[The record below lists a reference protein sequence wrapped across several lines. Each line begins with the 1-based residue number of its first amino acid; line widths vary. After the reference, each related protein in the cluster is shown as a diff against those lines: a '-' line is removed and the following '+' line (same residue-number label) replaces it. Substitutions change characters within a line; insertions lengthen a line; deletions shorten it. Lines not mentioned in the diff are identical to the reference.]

1 MKKLVVSFV
10 FAFVAISAVA
20 QSLSLSNENGA
31 VPNNS
36 FVYVSGDVL
45 ITELSVGFTFTNN
58 GSTNIDVCV
67 KKTEIDVISGTSNVF
82 AFAGLLFPP
91 MVYESPVQIS
101 LNSGE
106 SSSEFEGYYQP
117 NGNLGV
123 STIRYT
129 FFDYDNVNDS
139 VCVNVQYIIT
149 DENPEITGVNPA
161 MANIPE
167 SLTVEI
173 SGNNTNFA
181 MGSGTTVWFTM
192 ASSTIFPYAVDELNN
207 TLLEAHFQFTNQHDP
222 GVYDVHTNNF
232 YDGHLVM
239 DNAFTLNPNPNPPY
253 LVEIVPNEGS
263 IPENLTV
270 SVSGMNTHFTQ
281 GTGTLLVLQQGS
293 STIYP
298 VSVDALNDNQL
309 IGEFQFSNYH
319 DPGYYDVKTFNTWDG
334 DLYLYGSF
342 YLNENL
348 YPPQLLAIE
357 PDSAETGDDLE
368 VSISGQYT
376 NFAQGTGTTVWL
388 NMAGSSLYPYATTVL
403 NDELINASFSIP
415 NNTTTGA
422 YDVKTHN
429 YIDGNLILVDGFTI
443 YNLLPNIVGIN
454 PTSAYVGEE
463 VSLSIYGDNTHF
475 NDASNCDAWLMKGN
489 QEIYP
494 ANLDVVSNNEMIAE
508 INIPEDAEA
517 GNWTVF
523 ATNSIDGDMYL
534 QNAFEIIDTVIQVH
548 EYDYF
553 KLLNVYPN
561 PTSGNLFISY
571 ELEKRDHI
579 SVELSDLYGRIL
591 HKESFNQKALKH
603 QEIYVPSLSSGVYYL
618 KITSNSTSVSN
629 KIIVK

>member
-1 MKKLVVSFV
+1 MKRLVVSFV
-10 FAFVAISAVA
+10 FAFAAISAVT
-20 QSLSLSNENGA
+20 QSLSLSNETGA

-45 ITELSVGFTFTNN
+45 VPELSVGFTFTNN
-58 GSTNIDVCV
+58 GNSNIDVCV
-67 KKTEIDVISGTSNVF
+67 KKTEIDLISGTSNVF

-129 FFDYDNVNDS
+129 FFDFDNANDS

-149 DENPEITGVNPA
+149 DDDPEITGVNPA
-161 MANIPE
+161 SAVVPE

-173 SGNNTNFA
+173 SGSNTNFA

-192 ASSTIFPYAVDELNN
+192 ASSTIFPYVVDELNN
-207 TLLEAHFQFTNQHDP
+207 TLMEAHFQFTNQHDP
-222 GVYDVHTNNF
+222 GIYDVHTNNF
-232 YDGHLVM
+232 YDGHLVL

-253 LVEIVPNEGS
+253 LVEIVPNEGI

-298 VSVDALNDNQL
+298 VSVDALNDTQL
-309 IGEFQFSNYH
+309 NGEFQFSNNH
-319 DPGYYDVKTFNTWDG
+319 DPGYYDVKTSNAWDG
-334 DLYLYGSF
+334 DLYLYSGF

-348 YPPQLLAIE
+348 YPPQLVAVA
-357 PDSAETGDDLE
+357 PDSAQTGDDLE
-368 VSISGQYT
+368 VSISGQNT

-388 NMAGSSLYPYATTVL
+388 NMGGNSVYPYSTTVL
-403 NDELINASFSIP
+403 NDELVNANFFIP
-415 NNTTTGA
+415 NNTTLGD
-422 YDVKTHN
+422 YDVKTYN
-429 YIDGNLILVDGFTI
+429 WIDGNLILEDGFTI
-443 YNLLPNIVGIN
+443 YNLLPNIISIN
-454 PTSAYVGEE
+454 PTSAYVGED
-463 VSLSIYGDNTHF
+463 VSLSIFGDNTHF
-475 NDASNCDAWLMKGN
+475 NDASNCDAWLMKEN

-494 ANLDVVSNNEMIAE
+494 ANLNVVNNNELIAE
-508 INIPEDAEA
+508 INIPEDTEA
-517 GNWTVF
+517 GSWTVF

-534 QNAFEIIDTVIQVH
+534 QNAFEIIDTVILVK

-553 KLLNVYPN
+553 KSLKVYPN
-561 PTSGNLFISY
+561 PTSGKLFISY
-571 ELEKRDHI
+571 ELEKQDHI
-579 SVELSDLYGRIL
+579 SVELSDLYGRVL
-591 HKESFNQKALKH
+591 FKENFNQKVLKH
-603 QEIYVPSLSSGVYYL
+603 KEVYVPTLSSGIYCL
-618 KITSNSTSVSN
+618 KLTSNSTSVSN